1 MISKRG
7 SLFSLLY
14 FRENATYRIV
24 LMRFYMSTSFEWAN
38 YCLDGKTLQKEMII
52 SYTQHLSCRNKK

>member
-1 MISKRG
+1 MISKRR

-14 FRENATYRIV
+14 SRENATYRIV
-24 LMRFYMSTSFEWAN
+24 LMPCYMCTSFD

-52 SYTQHLSCRNKK
+52 SSTQHLSCVNKK